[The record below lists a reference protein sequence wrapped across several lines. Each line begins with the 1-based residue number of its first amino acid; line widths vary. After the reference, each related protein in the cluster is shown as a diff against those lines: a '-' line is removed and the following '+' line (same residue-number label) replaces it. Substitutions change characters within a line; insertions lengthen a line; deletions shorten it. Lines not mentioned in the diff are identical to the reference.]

1 MGEDYFSRPNYF
13 GSSGS
18 DYFGDMDSFADHP
31 GYMASTPVS
40 EDEQAELEDGL
51 NFSAKSI
58 GANTDPF
65 SNTLES
71 LKARIREGTGR
82 VEFNFLQ
89 SGKGNAQGPTPE
101 MFGSKER
108 RDMRELVRANQMK
121 TSVHAPVNDDSLA
134 GFDPQSGGFKEEKRG
149 QVQREIK
156 RAIDFASEAGTGGAV
171 VFHMHEWKRPV
182 EELNDRDDEANW
194 REYPEPVSD
203 EHREEMQNEETGV
216 KYVVDERNGR
226 PVRGSGIDKSDTVR
240 RPKYETAASSDE
252 LEPGQEVEVEGRPGE
267 THVLQEDDWVSLDG
281 KYVPENADTDVMF
294 KRMPRFNE
302 NQEVET
308 EELDWD
314 EIKHRAHQYNEEYN
328 EDMAP
333 EEYYAQV
340 ELENQVMQQRG
351 QSLRASRR
359 YQQNK
364 QEYERLKE
372 QYDKYKELKEGL
384 PDDEKWKAEQFLQQ
398 QLGEDRKPENPE
410 DFVENQLK
418 TLQNELKYAH
428 DASSSADVQA
438 KEIKDKIE
446 NLTTVEDYGRDKTA
460 DTIANAADYAM
471 QMYEKRKDKYDLE
484 DPIYVA
490 PENWNHQFYGSH
502 PDEYKEI
509 IENARDEFENRLEQ
523 RGMSE
528 DEAKDKAQTHIQGTL
543 DIGHM
548 NTFRDRFERKE
559 GEEIEDYE
567 ERFNEWLLDETKELV
582 EDGYVGH
589 IHLNDN
595 FGYEDEHVTP
605 GEGNAPMME
614 FLKNLEEE
622 EGMDDIIV
630 EQGSF
635 NDEAHLDT
643 LSKANTPVYGSQR
656 RQRFKKTRRGHWG
669 YRSPAMF
676 MAGSYAPSNDFTLWS
691 ETPLE

>member
-18 DYFGDMDSFADHP
+18 DYFGDLDDFADHP
-31 GYMASTPVS
+31 GYMASAPAS
-40 EDEQAELEDGL
+40 DEEQAEVEEGL

-108 RDMRELVRANQMK
+108 RDMRELVRANNMK
-121 TSVHAPVNDDSLA
+121 SSVHAPVNDDSLA
-134 GFDPQSGGFKEEKRG
+134 GFDPQSGGFREEKRG

-171 VFHMHEWKRPV
+171 VFHMHEWQRPV
-182 EELNDRDDEANW
+182 EELNERDDEANW
-194 REYPEPVSD
+194 REYPGPVSD
-203 EHREEMQNEETGV
+203 EQRQEMDDQEKGV
-216 KYVVDERNGR
+216 KYVVDERNGQPISESAIR
-226 PVRGSGIDKSDTVR
+226 KDQTVQ
-240 RPKYETAASSDE
+240 RPKYETAATSEDVKV
-252 LEPGQEVEVEGRPGE
+252 GDEVEVEGRPGQ
-267 THVLQEDDWVSLDG
+267 THTLQEDDWVSLDG
-281 KYVPENADTDVMF
+281 KYIPQNAETDTLF
-294 KRMPRFNE
+294 KRVPQFGDD
-302 NQEVET
+302 QEVKT
-308 EELDWD
+308 EELGWN
-314 EIKHRAHQYNEEYN
+314 EIKRRAEEYN
-328 EDMAP
+328 ERYDDDMEP

-340 ELENQVMQQRG
+340 ELENAAMQARG

-364 QEYERLKE
+364 RRYKQLKKTLEKYE
-372 QYDKYKELKEGL
+372 ELKEDL
-384 PDDEKWKAEQFLQQ
+384 SDDESFKADQFLQQ
-398 QLGEDRKPENPE
+398 NLDQDVPAENPE
-410 DFVENQLK
+410 QFVQDQLK
-418 TLQNELKYAH
+418 SLENELKYAH
-428 DASSSADVQA
+428 DASSSADAQA
-438 KEIKDKIE
+438 KEIKNKIE
-446 NLTTVEDYGRDKTA
+446 SLTTVEDYGRDKTA

-471 QMYEKRKDKYDLE
+471 QMYEKRKDMYDLE

-622 EGMDDIIV
+622 GMDDIIV

-635 NDEAHLDT
+635 NDEAHLET

-656 RQRFKKTRRGHWG
+656 RQRFNKTRRGHWG

>member
-18 DYFGDMDSFADHP
+18 DYFGDLDDFADHP
-31 GYMASTPVS
+31 GYMASAPAS
-40 EDEQAELEDGL
+40 DEEQAEVEEGL

-108 RDMRELVRANQMK
+108 RDMRELVRANNMK
-121 TSVHAPVNDDSLA
+121 SSVHAPVNDDSLA
-134 GFDPQSGGFKEEKRG
+134 GFDPQSGGFREEKRG

-171 VFHMHEWKRPV
+171 VFHMHEWQRPV
-182 EELNDRDDEANW
+182 EELNERDDEANW
-194 REYPEPVSD
+194 REYPGPVSD
-203 EHREEMQNEETGV
+203 EQRREMDDQEKGV
-216 KYVVDERNGR
+216 KYVVDERNGQPISESAIR
-226 PVRGSGIDKSDTVR
+226 KDQTVQ
-240 RPKYETAASSDE
+240 RPKYETAATSEDVNV
-252 LEPGQEVEVEGRPGE
+252 GDEVEVEGRPGQ
-267 THVLQEDDWVSLDG
+267 THTLQEDDWVSLDG
-281 KYVPENADTDVMF
+281 KYIPQNAETDTLF
-294 KRMPRFNE
+294 KRVPQFGDD
-302 NQEVET
+302 QEVKT
-308 EELDWD
+308 EELGWN
-314 EIKHRAHQYNEEYN
+314 EIKRRAEEYN
-328 EDMAP
+328 ERYDDDMEP

-340 ELENQVMQQRG
+340 ELENAAMQARG

-364 QEYERLKE
+364 RRYKQLKKTLEKYE
-372 QYDKYKELKEGL
+372 ELKANL
-384 PDDEKWKAEQFLQQ
+384 SDDESFKADQFLQQ
-398 QLGEDRKPENPE
+398 NLDQDVPAENPE
-410 DFVENQLK
+410 QFVQDQLK
-418 TLQNELKYAH
+418 SLENELKYAH
-428 DASSSADVQA
+428 DASSSADAQA
-438 KEIKDKIE
+438 KEIKNKIE
-446 NLTTVEDYGRDKTA
+446 SLTTVEDYGRDKTA

-622 EGMDDIIV
+622 GMDDIIV

-635 NDEAHLDT
+635 NDEAHLET

-656 RQRFKKTRRGHWG
+656 RQRFNKTRRGHWG

>member
-18 DYFGDMDSFADHP
+18 DYFGDMDEFGSHPDYFSDTPSFDK
-31 GYMASTPVS
+31 G
-40 EDEQAELEDGL
+40 QAEVEEGL

-65 SNTLES
+65 SNTLQS
-71 LKARIREGTGR
+71 LKSRIREGTGR

-108 RDMRELVRANQMK
+108 RDMRELVRANNMN
-121 TSVHAPVNDDSLA
+121 TSVHAPVTDDSLA
-134 GFDPQSGGFKEEKRG
+134 GFDRQSGGFNEEKRG

-171 VFHMHEWKRPV
+171 VFHMHEWQRPV
-182 EELNDRDDEANW
+182 EELNEKDDSVDW
-194 REYPEPVSD
+194 REFPGPISD
-203 EHREEMQNEETGV
+203 DQRSEMDSQEKGV
-216 KYVVDERNGR
+216 KYVVDERNGQPIQESAIR
-226 PVRGSGIDKSDTVR
+226 KDKTVY
-240 RPKYETAASSDE
+240 RPKYETAASDE
-252 LEPGQEVEVEGRPGE
+252 EVNVGEEVEVEGQPGE
-267 THVLQEDDWVSLDG
+267 TKVLEEDDWVSLDG
-281 KYVPENADTDVMF
+281 KYVPRDADTDTLF
-294 KRMPRFNE
+294 KRVPQFTDD
-302 NQEVET
+302 QEVEV
-308 EELDWD
+308 EELGW
-314 EIKHRAHQYNEEYN
+314 EKIKQRAMEHNERYDD
-328 EDMAP
+328 DMKP

-340 ELENQVMQQRG
+340 ELENAAMQARG
-351 QSLRASRR
+351 QSLRASRQ

-364 QEYERLKE
+364 RRYKNLKKKYEKYQDLK
-372 QYDKYKELKEGL
+372 DELPE
-384 PDDEKWKAEQFLQQ
+384 DEKWKADQFLQQ
-398 QLGEDRKPENPE
+398 QLSDNVPTDDPNQFVQDR
-410 DFVENQLK
+410 LK
-418 TLQNELKYAH
+418 SLENELKYAH
-428 DASSSADVQA
+428 DASSSADAQA
-438 KEIKDKIE
+438 QEIKEKIDSM
-446 NLTTVEDYGRDKTA
+446 TTVEDYGRDKTA

-502 PDEYKEI
+502 PDEYKDI
-509 IENARDEFENRLEQ
+509 IENARHEFENRLKN
-523 RGMSE
+523 RDNLSE
-528 DEAKDKAQTHIQGTL
+528 DEAEDLAEKHIRGTL

-548 NTFRDRFERKE
+548 NTFRDRFERRDD
-559 GEEIEDYE
+559 EELEEYED
-567 ERFNEWLLDETKELV
+567 RFNEWLLDETKELV
-582 EDGYVGH
+582 EEGYVGH

-605 GEGNAPMME
+605 GEGNAPMQQ
-614 FLKNLEEE
+614 FLKNLEE

-635 NDEAHLDT
+635 NDEAHLET
-643 LSKANTPVYGSQR
+643 LSKANTPVYGAQR
-656 RQRFKKTRRGHWG
+656 NQRMGGTRRGHWG

>member
-18 DYFGDMDSFADHP
+18 DYFGDLDDFADHP
-31 GYMASTPVS
+31 GYMASAPAS
-40 EDEQAELEDGL
+40 DEEQAEVEEGL

-108 RDMRELVRANQMK
+108 RDMRELVRANNMK
-121 TSVHAPVNDDSLA
+121 SSVHAPVNDDSLA
-134 GFDPQSGGFKEEKRG
+134 GFDPQSGGFREEKRG

-171 VFHMHEWKRPV
+171 VFHMHEWQRPV
-182 EELNDRDDEANW
+182 EELNERDDEANW
-194 REYPEPVSD
+194 REYPGPVSD
-203 EHREEMQNEETGV
+203 EQRQEMDDQEKGV
-216 KYVVDERNGR
+216 KYVVDERNGQPISESAIR
-226 PVRGSGIDKSDTVR
+226 KDQTVQ
-240 RPKYETAASSDE
+240 RPKYETAATSEDVNV
-252 LEPGQEVEVEGRPGE
+252 GDEVEVEGQPGQ
-267 THVLQEDDWVSLDG
+267 THTLQEDDWVSLDG
-281 KYVPENADTDVMF
+281 KYIPQNAETDTLF
-294 KRMPRFNE
+294 KRVPQFGDD
-302 NQEVET
+302 QEVKT
-308 EELDWD
+308 EELGWN
-314 EIKHRAHQYNEEYN
+314 EIKRRAEEYN
-328 EDMAP
+328 ERYDDDMEP

-340 ELENQVMQQRG
+340 ELENAAMQARG

-364 QEYERLKE
+364 RRYKQLKKTLEKYE
-372 QYDKYKELKEGL
+372 ELKENL
-384 PDDEKWKAEQFLQQ
+384 SDDESFKADQFLQQ
-398 QLGEDRKPENPE
+398 NLDQDVPAENPE
-410 DFVENQLK
+410 QFVQDQLK
-418 TLQNELKYAH
+418 SLENELKYAH
-428 DASSSADVQA
+428 DASSSADAQA
-438 KEIKDKIE
+438 KEIKNKIE
-446 NLTTVEDYGRDKTA
+446 SLTTVEDYGRDKTA

-622 EGMDDIIV
+622 GMDDIIV

-635 NDEAHLDT
+635 NDEAHLET

-656 RQRFKKTRRGHWG
+656 RQRFNKTRRGHWG

>member
-18 DYFGDMDSFADHP
+18 DYFGDLDDFADHP
-31 GYMASTPVS
+31 GYMASAPAS
-40 EDEQAELEDGL
+40 DEERAEVEEGL

-108 RDMRELVRANQMK
+108 RDMRELVRANNMK
-121 TSVHAPVNDDSLA
+121 SSVHAPVNDDSLA
-134 GFDPQSGGFKEEKRG
+134 GFDPQSGGFREEKRG

-171 VFHMHEWKRPV
+171 VFHMHEWQRPV
-182 EELNDRDDEANW
+182 EELNERDDEANW
-194 REYPEPVSD
+194 REYPGPVSD
-203 EHREEMQNEETGV
+203 EQRQEMDDQEKGV
-216 KYVVDERNGR
+216 KYVVDERNGQPISESAIR
-226 PVRGSGIDKSDTVR
+226 KDQTVQ
-240 RPKYETAASSDE
+240 RPKYETAATSEDVNV
-252 LEPGQEVEVEGRPGE
+252 GDEVEVEGQPGQ
-267 THVLQEDDWVSLDG
+267 THTLQEDDWVSLDG
-281 KYVPENADTDVMF
+281 KYIPQNAETDTLF
-294 KRMPRFNE
+294 KRVPQFGDD
-302 NQEVET
+302 QEVKT
-308 EELDWD
+308 EELGWN
-314 EIKHRAHQYNEEYN
+314 EIKRRAEEYN
-328 EDMAP
+328 ERYDDDMEP

-340 ELENQVMQQRG
+340 ELENAAMQARG

-364 QEYERLKE
+364 RRYKQLKKTLEKYE
-372 QYDKYKELKEGL
+372 ELKENL
-384 PDDEKWKAEQFLQQ
+384 SDDESFKADQFLQQ
-398 QLGEDRKPENPE
+398 NLDQDVPAENPE
-410 DFVENQLK
+410 QFVQDQLK
-418 TLQNELKYAH
+418 SLENELKYAH
-428 DASSSADVQA
+428 DASSSADAQA
-438 KEIKDKIE
+438 KEIKNKIE
-446 NLTTVEDYGRDKTA
+446 SLTTVEDYGRDKTA

-622 EGMDDIIV
+622 GMDDIIV

-635 NDEAHLDT
+635 NDEAHLET

-656 RQRFKKTRRGHWG
+656 RQRFNKTRRGHWG